1 MTEKAG
7 STRRS
12 SSIVA
17 AQVTSVFE
25 RQHSLAVI
33 DEGAAHDDKT
43 LGALGY
49 KQEFKRDFTVLESFS
64 VSFSVLGLLPSV
76 ASTIGYSL
84 GYSGTGGA
92 VWGWLVSAVLIQST
106 AFTMAELC
114 SSMPTAGGLYY
125 AAAVL
130 APEGWGPLCS
140 WIVGWSNF
148 FGFATGPCS
157 VNYALAAMLIT
168 AGEIAYPSYTA
179 ETWHIYLTLLALLIV
194 QGFITMQS
202 TWFIGWVNKVGT
214 ILNVLV
220 VLIFV
225 IWFPLGSINHPKTNK
240 SHDVWTQFANGTE
253 WPIGWATIMG
263 FLTSIWTMS
272 GYDAPFHLSEEC
284 SNANMAGPRA
294 IVATAQSGL
303 WMGWAIIMVIVY
315 TVTDITDVVAGPYGQ
330 PFGSLCLQVLGKK
343 AGLAM
348 FSLNIIAQFF
358 VGQGCTITATRV
370 IFAYSRDGALPG
382 SKYWSRVSGR
392 TYTPVWATWGVLS
405 VAALLGLLMFASPV
419 AIGAVFSIGAIGQYT
434 AFTFPVALKLF
445 FDNGPRRRFR
455 PGPWNLGRYS
465 KPIGAVAV
473 AWWAIILPALCFPAV
488 KGKDLNLLTMN
499 WTVLIYGGAMT
510 LAMSWYAIDA
520 RKWFKGPRVNVEHT
534 NAELLEGTEDNSS
547 EDAGREKINVSTKES

>member
-1 MTEKAG
+1 MSDRG

-17 AQVTSVFE
+17 NQVTSVFE
-25 RQHSLAVI
+25 RQHELAII
-33 DEGAAHDDKT
+33 DENATIDDKT

-49 KQEFKRDFTVLESFS
+49 KQQFKRDFTVLESFS

-76 ASTIGYSL
+76 ASTIAYSL

-92 VWGWLVSAVLIQST
+92 IWGWLVSAVIIQAT

-157 VNYALAAMLIT
+157 VNYALAAMLVT
-168 AGEIAYPSYTA
+168 CGSIAYPSYVP
-179 ETWHIYLTLLALLIV
+179 ETWHIYLTLLALLII

-202 TWFIGWVNKVGT
+202 TWFIGWVNKIGT
-214 ILNVLV
+214 IFNVV
-220 VLIFV
+220 VVIIFV
-225 IWFPLGSINHPKTNK
+225 IWFPVGSINSPKTNN

-303 WMGWAIIMVIVY
+303 WIGWAIIFVIVY
-315 TVTDITDVVAGPYGQ
+315 TVKDITDVVAGDYGQ
-330 PFGSLCLQVLGKK
+330 PFGSLCLQVLGKR

-382 SKYWSRVSGR
+382 SRYWSRVSGK
-392 TYTPVWATWGVLS
+392 TYTPVWATWGVLT

-445 FDNGPRRRFR
+445 FDNGPRRRFK

-465 KPIGAVAV
+465 KPLGAVAV
-473 AWWAIILPALCFPAV
+473 AWWALILPALCFPAV
-488 KGKDLNLLTMN
+488 KGNDLNLLTMN
-499 WTVLIYGGAMT
+499 WTCLIYGGAMT
-510 LAMSWYAIDA
+510 LAMTWYAVDA

-534 NAELLEGTEDNSS
+534 NAELLEGRQENSS
-547 EDAGREKINVSTKES
+547 EDGSGEKIAVETK